1 MGSNMAENHPIAF
14 RFAMQAKERGATLI
28 HADPRFTR
36 TSALCDIY
44 APVRA
49 GSDIAFL
56 GGMIN
61 YVLEHDLW
69 FKEYALA
76 YTNLPTIIDERFRD
90 TSELDGV
97 FSGFDEGSCS
107 FQATF
112 LLRGAELAPRDRN
125 DDGGVGVAYAALSA
139 SGADD
144 PLVLDAAASIF
155 PQIAAMKADRPTSR
169 KIRAMPAWISPAVRV
184 PGARQGAGWARPA
197 RRAGSVKAS
206 ICGIAY
212 PTASTVTQRISA

>member
-1 MGSNMAENHPIAF
+1 MSRRSRLSVIALMCHF
-14 RFAMQAKERGATLI
+14 PEK
-28 HADPRFTR
+28 
-36 TSALCDIY
+36 
-44 APVRA
+44 
-49 GSDIAFL
+49 
-56 GGMIN
+56 
-61 YVLEHDLW
+61 
-69 FKEYALA
+69 
-76 YTNLPTIIDERFRD
+76 
-90 TSELDGV
+90 
-97 FSGFDEGSCS
+97 GFMRLSTHSCS

>member
-1 MGSNMAENHPIAF
+1 MSRGWSTGWMDYPVPGRACRPSPHSARRPAF
-14 RFAMQAKERGATLI
+14 
-28 HADPRFTR
+28 AD
-36 TSALCDIY
+36 SIKLY
-44 APVRA
+44 
-49 GSDIAFL
+49 
-56 GGMIN
+56 
-61 YVLEHDLW
+61 
-69 FKEYALA
+69 
-76 YTNLPTIIDERFRD
+76 
-90 TSELDGV
+90 
-97 FSGFDEGSCS
+97 CS

-184 PGARQGAGWARPA
+184 PGARQ
-197 RRAGSVKAS
+197 
-206 ICGIAY
+206 
-212 PTASTVTQRISA
+212 

>member
-1 MGSNMAENHPIAF
+1 MPIIMWRSDAQKSQLSAVTADLGLRSVF
-14 RFAMQAKERGATLI
+14 RLYGELV
-28 HADPRFTR
+28 
-36 TSALCDIY
+36 TSI
-44 APVRA
+44 
-49 GSDIAFL
+49 
-56 GGMIN
+56 
-61 YVLEHDLW
+61 
-69 FKEYALA
+69 
-76 YTNLPTIIDERFRD
+76 
-90 TSELDGV
+90 
-97 FSGFDEGSCS
+97 CS

-169 KIRAMPAWISPAVRV
+169 KIRAMPAWISPAGRG

-197 RRAGSVKAS
+197 RRAGSGKAS

-212 PTASTVTQRISA
+212 ATASTVTQRISA

>member
-1 MGSNMAENHPIAF
+1 M
-14 RFAMQAKERGATLI
+14 
-28 HADPRFTR
+28 
-36 TSALCDIY
+36 
-44 APVRA
+44 
-49 GSDIAFL
+49 
-56 GGMIN
+56 
-61 YVLEHDLW
+61 LEGLRR
-69 FKEYALA
+69 
-76 YTNLPTIIDERFRD
+76 NLPY
-90 TSELDGV
+90 TSKTLSIMRSYATTSCSRNIEI
-97 FSGFDEGSCS
+97 CS

-112 LLRGAELAPRDRN
+112 LLRGAGLAPRDRN
-125 DDGGVGVAYAALSA
+125 DDGGVGVALSA

-212 PTASTVTQRISA
+212 ATARTVTQRISA

>member
-1 MGSNMAENHPIAF
+1 MRCRHVVNLDKPPIRQPDQHTRVARHPPQRLGQF
-14 RFAMQAKERGATLI
+14 R
-28 HADPRFTR
+28 
-36 TSALCDIY
+36 
-44 APVRA
+44 
-49 GSDIAFL
+49 
-56 GGMIN
+56 
-61 YVLEHDLW
+61 
-69 FKEYALA
+69 
-76 YTNLPTIIDERFRD
+76 
-90 TSELDGV
+90 
-97 FSGFDEGSCS
+97 EGEAASCS

-212 PTASTVTQRISA
+212 ATASTVTQRISA

>member
-1 MGSNMAENHPIAF
+1 M
-14 RFAMQAKERGATLI
+14 
-28 HADPRFTR
+28 
-36 TSALCDIY
+36 
-44 APVRA
+44 
-49 GSDIAFL
+49 
-56 GGMIN
+56 
-61 YVLEHDLW
+61 DL
-69 FKEYALA
+69 KNPARSIKY
-76 YTNLPTIIDERFRD
+76 
-90 TSELDGV
+90 
-97 FSGFDEGSCS
+97 CS

-169 KIRAMPAWISPAVRV
+169 KIRAMPAWISLAVRV

-197 RRAGSVKAS
+197 RRA
-206 ICGIAY
+206 
-212 PTASTVTQRISA
+212 

>member
-1 MGSNMAENHPIAF
+1 MTAAKRLPFLRPELPLADHRAF
-14 RFAMQAKERGATLI
+14 STVLPCF
-28 HADPRFTR
+28 
-36 TSALCDIY
+36 S
-44 APVRA
+44 
-49 GSDIAFL
+49 
-56 GGMIN
+56 
-61 YVLEHDLW
+61 VLE
-69 FKEYALA
+69 KV
-76 YTNLPTIIDERFRD
+76 I
-90 TSELDGV
+90 
-97 FSGFDEGSCS
+97 CS

-112 LLRGAELAPRDRN
+112 LLRGAGLAPHDRN